1 MAWGW
6 DFPRFH
12 PTTASDPGASLT
24 NMRSPQHTKQSQG
37 GAQLTLVSTPEVVPE
52 KITPAAVRRRPRT
65 RMGRNQRMAER
76 LDMIA
81 IQADRDAAAA
91 VMAHDDVTARE
102 MLERSQAARKAASLL
117 RAGPSGV
124 RDLLAS

>member
-1 MAWGW
+1 
-6 DFPRFH
+6 
-12 PTTASDPGASLT
+12 
-24 NMRSPQHTKQSQG
+24 MRSPRHTKQSQG
-37 GAQLTLVSTPEVVPE
+37 GAQLTLVSTPPVGPE
-52 KITPAAVRRRPRT
+52 KIAPAAVRRRPRT

-81 IQADRDAAAA
+81 IQAERDAAAA
-91 VMAHDDVTARE
+91 VMAHDDVTARD

>member
-1 MAWGW
+1 
-6 DFPRFH
+6 
-12 PTTASDPGASLT
+12 
-24 NMRSPQHTKQSQG
+24 MRSPQHTTQPQG
-37 GAQLTLVSTPEVVPE
+37 GAQLTLVSTPDVVPE
-52 KITPAAVRRRPRT
+52 KIAPAAVRRRPRT

-81 IQADRDAAAA
+81 IQAERDAAAA

>member
-1 MAWGW
+1 MSS
-6 DFPRFH
+6 PLN
-12 PTTASDPGASLT
+12 TTQAGRAT
-24 NMRSPQHTKQSQG
+24 
-37 GAQLTLVSTPEVVPE
+37 QLTLVSTPEVVPE
-52 KITPAAVRRRPRT
+52 KITSTSTRRRPRT
-65 RMGRNQRMAER
+65 RMGRNERMAER

-91 VMAHDDVTARE
+91 VMAHDDMTARD
-102 MLERSQAARKAASLL
+102 MLERAGAARKAASLL

>member
-1 MAWGW
+1 
-6 DFPRFH
+6 
-12 PTTASDPGASLT
+12 
-24 NMRSPQHTKQSQG
+24 MRSPHHTKHSQG
-37 GAQLTLVSTPEVVPE
+37 GAQLTLVSTPPVAQET
-52 KITPAAVRRRPRT
+52 ITPAAVRRRPRT
-65 RMGRNQRMAER
+65 RMGRNERMAQR
-76 LDMIA
+76 LDAIA

-102 MLERSQAARKAASLL
+102 MLERSKAARRAASLL